1 MQCNATNRAGK
12 QCGGKA
18 IIGATVCR
26 LHGGNAPQV
35 RAAALARIQAL
46 VPTALGRYEKIL
58 KSGEDND
65 ARYVARDILD
75 RAGYKEADKLQISGP
90 EGGPLIDLTPLRGS
104 ADDALDKLGEILAN
118 ALKKFPDESEEDLA

>member
-1 MQCNATNRAGK
+1 M
-12 QCGGKA
+12 
-18 IIGATVCR
+18 
-26 LHGGNAPQV
+26 HGGNAPQV

-75 RAGYKEADKLQISGP
+75 RAGYKEADKLQISGHD
-90 EGGPLIDLTPLRGS
+90 GGPLIDVAAVKGMG
-104 ADDALDKLGEILAN
+104 DDMMDKLGEILAN
-118 ALKKFPDESEEDLA
+118 ALKKFPEEEEDLA